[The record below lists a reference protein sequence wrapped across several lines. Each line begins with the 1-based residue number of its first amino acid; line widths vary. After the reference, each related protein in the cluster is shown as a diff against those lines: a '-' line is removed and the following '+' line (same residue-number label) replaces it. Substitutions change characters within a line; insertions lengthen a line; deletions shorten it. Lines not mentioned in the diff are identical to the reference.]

1 MTTKAEI
8 EAEIARLQ
16 TRLRG
21 TEIDHEFTPREL
33 VRWDPSLIGTL
44 LRIQHY
50 KDIPANA
57 FEMFYSD
64 KCNIHKP
71 VNLCEI
77 IKDSEW
83 FGRSRSDFESTTW
96 GYNWADSCM
105 NTHCVLTKFGCKT
118 HTGFNDE
125 NPSRMPPN
133 SFVWTPDKKMTS
145 RMKWEDKNQFEDFTV
160 CKTIINSCSPHFVA
174 KLSNYDGSTTHYVK
188 ASLPCSAFNLKILKI
203 RSPTQGYDFEELHVP
218 LADPDK
224 SLLDQIFVATSTKIP
239 GLDKE
244 VIINHY
250 PLSTLYKEWKADKDA
265 GRKLRKT
272 PLVEAQETIATLLKE
287 LQVLKEDREALL
299 DKRGRLAN
307 ALHIATNL
315 ISPSDPV

>member
-1 MTTKAEI
+1 MTTRADI

-16 TRLRG
+16 SRLQR
-21 TEIDHEFTPREL
+21 TEMDLEFTPIEL

-57 FEMFYSD
+57 FEIFYSD
-64 KCNIHKP
+64 KYNIHKP
-71 VNLCEI
+71 VNLCES
-77 IKDSEW
+77 IKDTEW
-83 FGRSRSDFESTTW
+83 FGRSRSDFESSTW

-133 SFVWTPDKKMTS
+133 SSVWTPDKIMAF
-145 RMKWEDKNQFEDFTV
+145 RMKWEDKNQFENFTV
-160 CKTIINSCSPHFVA
+160 FKRIINSCSPHFVA

-188 ASLPCSAFNLKILKI
+188 ASLPCSAFSLKILKI
-203 RSPTQGYDFEELHVP
+203 RSPTQGFDFEELHIP

-224 SLLDQIFVATSTKIP
+224 SLLDQIFIATSTKIP

-244 VIINHY
+244 VVINNY
-250 PLSTLYKEWKADKDA
+250 SLSTLYKEWKADKDA
-265 GRKLRKT
+265 GRSLRKT
-272 PLVEAQETIATLLKE
+272 PLVEAHETIAALRKE
-287 LQVLKEDREALL
+287 LQALNEDREALL
-299 DKRGRLAN
+299 DKRGRLVN
-307 ALHIATNL
+307 ALHIATN
-315 ISPSDPV
+315 INCTTDPL